1 MEILH
6 QGVDNLISGG
16 KLKNNKQPH
25 GCSPKREYVT
35 CRDRD
40 RKIPSAFPREYACLV
55 RGRQKRN
62 LTITLEQSAQRPVQ
76 VSRTGTSPLPWRAH
90 CWMRQSGRGGR
101 PFGNK
106 SGTTEQHASSLWKN
120 PKETMTCFFISF
132 FADYI
137 PSLSHKTLRR
147 ESS

>member
-1 MEILH
+1 MEILR

-16 KLKNNKQPH
+16 KLKNNRQPH

-40 RKIPSAFPREYACLV
+40 RKVPSAFPREYARLV

-90 CWMRQSGRGGR
+90 CWMRQSGRGGSPSAIR
-101 PFGNK
+101 VVPRSSTLRLFGRIQ
-106 SGTTEQHASSLWKN
+106 SRRWRA
-120 PKETMTCFFISF
+120 FFISF